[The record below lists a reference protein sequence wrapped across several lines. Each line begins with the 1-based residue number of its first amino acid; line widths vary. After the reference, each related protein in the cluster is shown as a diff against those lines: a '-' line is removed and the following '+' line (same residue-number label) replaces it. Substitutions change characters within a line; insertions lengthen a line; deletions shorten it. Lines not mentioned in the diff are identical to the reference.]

1 MSVSASDHVPRVT
14 LAALEQEVALR
25 IEAIAA
31 AEGCSGKEA
40 AERLLARMRTERIF
54 AELAAEHGDEMSV
67 GP

>member
-1 MSVSASDHVPRVT
+1 VKASDHVPRVT

-40 AERLLARMRTERIF
+40 AERLLARWRREREV
-54 AELAAEHGDEMSV
+54 ASAADHQARI
-67 GP
+67 

>member
-1 MSVSASDHVPRVT
+1 MVRAGDHVPRVT

>member
-1 MSVSASDHVPRVT
+1 MVRAGDHVPRVT

-40 AERLLARMRTERIF
+40 AERLLARWRREREV
-54 AELAAEHGDEMSV
+54 ASAADHQARI
-67 GP
+67 

>member
-1 MSVSASDHVPRVT
+1 VSVSASDHVPRVT

-40 AERLLARMRTERIF
+40 AERLLARWRRER
-54 AELAAEHGDEMSV
+54 ES
-67 GP
+67 PT